1 MKKIFTL
8 SSLMLIVFFAA
19 AQTIP
24 NPGFENWETVGTYEN
39 PVSWSTPN
47 PFTSLAGVVTVTKS
61 EDAHSGSYSAQLET
75 MTVLGPN
82 VSPGLVTLG
91 NFAVD
96 FLTGAP
102 TFSGGIEMPDMV
114 KNFSGWYKYSGVDSD
129 SAYIFMMSFRHPEGE
144 EIDTVGVGMTY
155 LKDAADWTSFSIDM
169 YQISENPADS
179 FNVIIMSSP
188 SAALHVGSML
198 QVDDL
203 AIETVTGIINFTKQ
217 TTEVKVYPNPVSDF
231 VKFEVENAEK
241 NLEVSIFDNNGRC
254 VEKLTFSG
262 NSTEVNLSSYPAGMY
277 TYQLTG
283 ENNLFGSGSFIKK

>member
-1 MKKIFTL
+1 MKKTFTL
-8 SSLMLIVFFAA
+8 LSLLLFVLFTS

-24 NPGFENWETVGTYEN
+24 NPGFEDWVTIGTYEN

-61 EDAHSGSYSAQLET
+61 EDAHSGSYSARLET

-96 FLTGAP
+96 LLSGEP

-114 KNFSGWYKYSGVDSD
+114 KNFSGWYKYSGVDND
-129 SAYIFMMSFRHPEGE
+129 SAYVFMLSFRHPEGE

-155 LKDAADWTSFSIDM
+155 LHDASDWTSFSIDM
-169 YQISENPADS
+169 YQISELPADS

-188 SAALHVGSML
+188 SASLHVGSML
-198 QVDDL
+198 HVDDL
-203 AIETVTGIINFTKQ
+203 AIETVTGIINLTKQ

-241 NLEVSIFDNNGRC
+241 NLEVSIFDNNGRR
-254 VEKLTFSG
+254 VEQVTFSG
-262 NSTEVNLSSYPAGMY
+262 NSIEVNLGSYPAGIY
-277 TYQLTG
+277 TYKLTG
-283 ENNLFGSGSFIKK
+283 ANNLFGSGSFLKK

>member
-8 SSLMLIVFFAA
+8 SSMLLFVLFTT

-24 NPGFENWETVGTYEN
+24 NPGFEDWVTIGTYEN

-61 EDAHSGSYSAQLET
+61 EDAHSGAYSAQLET

-96 FLTGAP
+96 FLTGEP

-144 EIDTVGVGMTY
+144 EVDTVGVGMTY
-155 LKDAADWTSFSIDM
+155 LQDASDWTSFSIDM
-169 YQISENPADS
+169 YQISELPADS

-188 SAALHVGSML
+188 NSSLHVGSML
-198 QVDDL
+198 HVDDL
-203 AIETVTGIINFTKQ
+203 AIETVTGIINLTKQ

-241 NLEVSIFDNNGRC
+241 NLEVSIFDNNGRR
-254 VEKLTFSG
+254 VEQLTFSG
-262 NSTEVNLSSYPAGMY
+262 NSIEINLSSLSCWNVHLQ
-277 TYQLTG
+277 TNRR
-283 ENNLFGSGSFIKK
+283 ERFIWFRIIY

>member
-1 MKKIFTL
+1 MKKLFTFF
-8 SSLMLIVFFAA
+8 SLLLFVLFAA

-24 NPGFENWETVGTYEN
+24 NPGMENWVPIGTYEN

-61 EDAHSGSYSAQLET
+61 EDAHSGTYSAQLET
-75 MTVLGPN
+75 MQVLGPN
-82 VSPGLVTLG
+82 VSPGLITVG

-96 FLTGAP
+96 FLTGEP

-188 SAALHVGSML
+188 SASLHVGSML
-198 QVDDL
+198 HVDDL
-203 AIETVTGIINFTKQ
+203 AIETVTGIINLTKQ

-231 VKFEVENAEK
+231 VKFEVENAQK
-241 NLEVSIFDNNGRC
+241 NLEVSIFDNNGRR
-254 VEKLTFSG
+254 VEQLTFSG
-262 NSTEVNLSSYPAGMY
+262 NSIEVNLGSYPAGMY
-277 TYQLTG
+277 TYKLTG
-283 ENNLFGSGSFIKK
+283 ENNLFGSGSFIKN